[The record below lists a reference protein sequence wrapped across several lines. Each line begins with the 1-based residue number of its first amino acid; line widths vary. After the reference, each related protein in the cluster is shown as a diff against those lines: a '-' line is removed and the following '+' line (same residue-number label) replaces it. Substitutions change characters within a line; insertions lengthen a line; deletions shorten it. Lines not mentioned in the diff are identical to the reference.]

1 MKTSIT
7 LTLRAFPVI
16 VENTETQE
24 VKKDIIVLTKEHLR
38 AAQLVGQSSKE
49 VITRICANEGYRVV
63 EIGKPAKRDVTFNL
77 PLLCGLAD
85 GFDITADFKEI
96 LEMYGVTVKPESCFI
111 LYAAGQRIRIEE
123 FDEDGGGLI
132 LDVSESGSS
141 HAE

>member
-7 LTLRAFPVI
+7 LTLRVFPVI

-24 VKKDIIVLTKEHLR
+24 VKKDVVVLTKEHLR

-49 VITRICANEGYRVV
+49 LIIHICADEGYRVV

-85 GFDITADFKEI
+85 GFDITADFKET
-96 LEMYGVTVKPESCFI
+96 LEMYGVTVKPDSCFI
-111 LYAAGQRIRIEE
+111 LYAAGQRIQIEE
-123 FDEDGGGLI
+123 FDEDGGGPVLE
-132 LDVSESGSS
+132 LLNEVR
-141 HAE
+141 A

>member
-1 MKTSIT
+1 MQENDNLQPQVACAFSALHKACLLYTS
-7 LTLRAFPVI
+7 AFPVI

-49 VITRICANEGYRVV
+49 LITRICANEGYRVV

-85 GFDITADFKEI
+85 GFDI
-96 LEMYGVTVKPESCFI
+96 
-111 LYAAGQRIRIEE
+111 QRI
-123 FDEDGGGLI
+123 
-132 LDVSESGSS
+132 SKKS
-141 HAE
+141 

>member
-24 VKKDIIVLTKEHLR
+24 VKKDVVVLTKEHLR

-49 VITRICANEGYRVV
+49 LIIHICADEGYRVV

-85 GFDITADFKEI
+85 GFDITADFKET
-96 LEMYGVTVKPESCFI
+96 LEMYGVTVRPDSCFI
-111 LYAAGQRIRIEE
+111 LYAAGQRIQIEE
-123 FDEDGGGLI
+123 FDEDGGGPVLE
-132 LDVSESGSS
+132 LLNEVR
-141 HAE
+141 A

>member
-49 VITRICANEGYRVV
+49 LITRICANEGYRVV

-85 GFDITADFKEI
+85 AGRIFTGRSREHAARVPAGHPARRRP
-96 LEMYGVTVKPESCFI
+96 YGGN
-111 LYAAGQRIRIEE
+111 GQRDIQLPCKHLGQEP
-123 FDEDGGGLI
+123 L
-132 LDVSESGSS
+132 
-141 HAE
+141 

>member
-49 VITRICANEGYRVV
+49 LITRICANEGYRVV

-85 GFDITADFKEI
+85 EFDITADFKEI

>member
-7 LTLRAFPVI
+7 LTLRVFPVI

-24 VKKDIIVLTKEHLR
+24 VKKDVVVLTKEHLR

-49 VITRICANEGYRVV
+49 LIIHICADEGYRVV

-85 GFDITADFKEI
+85 GFDITADFKET
-96 LEMYGVTVKPESCFI
+96 LEMYGVTVKPDSCFV
-111 LYAAGQRIRIEE
+111 LYAAGQRIQIEE
-123 FDEDGGGLI
+123 FDEDGGGPVLE
-132 LDVSESGSS
+132 LLNEVR
-141 HAE
+141 A